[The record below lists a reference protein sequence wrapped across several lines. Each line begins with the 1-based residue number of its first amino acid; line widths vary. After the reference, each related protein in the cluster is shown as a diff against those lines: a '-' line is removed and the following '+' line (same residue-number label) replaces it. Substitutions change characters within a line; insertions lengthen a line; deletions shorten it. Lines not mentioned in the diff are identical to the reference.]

1 MKNVTAALW
10 LGVMVAAAPV
20 AAFAEGNQPEI
31 LNSSAGAVSG
41 ADRLGGATITAPPH
55 AWTPTGQSAQQLSI
69 TDIQK
74 EHPRNRHIVGPPV
87 PRNVTLPVPQAQPQ
101 GEPAAPATVQ
111 PAPEPPKT
119 EQAPM
124 QSTDTDQ

>member
-1 MKNVTAALW
+1 MKNVTAALCFGM
-10 LGVMVAAAPV
+10 LAAAAPA
-20 AAFAEGNQPEI
+20 AAFAEDNQPEI

-41 ADRLGGATITAPPH
+41 ADRLGGVTITAPPH

-87 PRNVTLPVPQAQPQ
+87 PRNVTLPAPEAQQP
-101 GEPAAPATVQ
+101 GAPAAVQ
-111 PAPEPPKT
+111 PAPVAPKT
-119 EQAPM
+119 EPAPL
-124 QSTDTDQ
+124 QSTDSDP

>member
-1 MKNVTAALW
+1 MWFSVI
-10 LGVMVAAAPV
+10 VVAAPA
-20 AAFAEGNQPEI
+20 AAFADDQPEI

-41 ADRLGGATITAPPH
+41 ADRLGGPTITAPPH

-87 PRNVTLPVPQAQPQ
+87 PRNATLPLPQAQPQ
-101 GEPAAPATVQ
+101 GEKAAPATEQ
-111 PAPEPPKT
+111 PATEPPKT
-119 EQAPM
+119 EPPM
-124 QSTDTDQ
+124 QSTDSDQ

>member
-1 MKNVTAALW
+1 MKNVTAALCFGM
-10 LGVMVAAAPV
+10 LAAAAPV
-20 AAFAEGNQPEI
+20 AAFAEDQPEI

-41 ADRLGGATITAPPH
+41 ADRLGGATITSPPH

-87 PRNVTLPVPQAQPQ
+87 PRNVTLPVPEAQQPA
-101 GEPAAPATVQ
+101 ESSAPAAVQ
-111 PAPEPPKT
+111 PAPVAPKPEP
-119 EQAPM
+119 APM
-124 QSTDTDQ
+124 QSTDSDP

>member
-1 MKNVTAALW
+1 MLA
-10 LGVMVAAAPV
+10 AAAPA
-20 AAFAEGNQPEI
+20 AAFAEDNQPEI

-87 PRNVTLPVPQAQPQ
+87 PRNVTLPVPQAQ
-101 GEPAAPATVQ
+101 EPAEKAAPVVVQ
-111 PAPEPPKT
+111 PVPEAPRTEP
-119 EQAPM
+119 APM
-124 QSTDTDQ
+124 QSTDSDP

>member
-1 MKNVTAALW
+1 MKNVTAALC
-10 LGVMVAAAPV
+10 LGVLVAAAPV
-20 AAFAEGNQPEI
+20 AVFADDQPEI
-31 LNSSAGAVSG
+31 LNNSAGAVSG

-87 PRNVTLPVPQAQPQ
+87 PRNVTLPPQTQPQA
-101 GEPAAPATVQ
+101 EKAAPAVEQ
-111 PAPEPPKT
+111 PAPEQPKT
-119 EQAPM
+119 EQPAI
-124 QSTDTDQ
+124 QSTDSDQ